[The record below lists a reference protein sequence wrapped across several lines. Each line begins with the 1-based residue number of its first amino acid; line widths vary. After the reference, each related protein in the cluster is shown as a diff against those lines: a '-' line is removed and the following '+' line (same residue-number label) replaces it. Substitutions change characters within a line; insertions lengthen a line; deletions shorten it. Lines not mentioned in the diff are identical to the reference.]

1 MQSSNGHGQARFHT
15 TDVPELNT
23 KKGQSPDQNHQRK
36 RQMLVPIVEQM
47 LARKEASK
55 AFGKF
60 TLEVT
65 WKDGLIYEVDI
76 VDMASYK

>member
-1 MQSSNGHGQARFHT
+1 MPSNGHVQERFQM

-36 RQMLVPIVEQM
+36 RAMLVPIVEQM
-47 LARKEASK
+47 LARKEAAK

-65 WKDGLIYEVDI
+65 WRDGLIYEVDI
-76 VDMASYK
+76 TDKASYK